1 MSAAAP
7 ILVNVVK
14 GAAAPLPVDNA
25 TLLMSTAASGTDT
38 AIVQVA
44 NVAAAQAEFGQQG
57 PLQELAALYLARSR
71 RPLYC
76 MRINDST
83 PGSAGSVTA
92 VRVNSGTPSTGTMA
106 TTGSV
111 PVDSYDVVVEVMAT
125 GTVAANSAV
134 IRVSFDGGV
143 TWYAERQIAASIA
156 FADFGVTL
164 VFADAGG
171 GPVYFEEGDLFT
183 FATLGPA
190 FSTAD
195 LQAALDAWIASNIR
209 VRRIHVMGLSSTTLH
224 AAIATRMATA
234 EGVYKN
240 ARVIE
245 ETDDQGS
252 GESVT
257 TWQAGVLG
265 DYNLETERQMVV
277 PGWVEVLN
285 PISGFQLRRPFAW
298 LVGPRAAAIDIS
310 QDVGWVD
317 LGSLAGAVVS
327 DEYPIPQ
334 DGTLYPALDGRG
346 YCYPMSRI
354 GRSGVYASGGF
365 MRVSSGDPY
374 YRLAT
379 CQVLDEAIDQCV
391 NQLMPYINADILA
404 NADGTILESEA
415 AAIDARLNRALRETL
430 VDVSPK
436 RISPADDGVY
446 ATVSRDN
453 NIVSTRTL
461 IVTVTLT
468 PKAYLSAI
476 TLNIGF
482 ALSS

>member
-7 ILVNVVK
+7 ITVNVTK
-14 GAAAPLPVDNA
+14 SAAAPLPVDNA
-25 TLLMSTAASGTDT
+25 TLLIGVASSGTDT

-44 NVAAAQAEFGQQG
+44 SVAAMQDEFGQQG
-57 PLQELAALYLARSR
+57 PFQELAALYLSQSK

-83 PGSAGSVTA
+83 PGAAGSVTPT
-92 VRVNSGTPSTGTMA
+92 RVGSSTGTVA
-106 TTGSV
+106 TTGSA
-111 PVDSYDVVVEVMAT
+111 PKDAYDVVVEVTAT
-125 GTVAANSAV
+125 GTVAATSATV
-134 IRVSFDGGV
+134 RISFDGGI
-143 TWYAERQIAASIA
+143 TWYTERQIAATIA
-156 FADFGVTL
+156 FSAFGVTL

-171 GPVYFEEGDLFT
+171 GPVYFQDGDIFT
-183 FATLGPA
+183 FTTTAPTY
-190 FSTAD
+190 STSD
-195 LQAALDAWIASNIR
+195 LQAALDAWIASGIR
-209 VRRIHVMGLSSTTLH
+209 VRRIHVMGVSSSSLH
-224 AAIATRMATA
+224 TAIATRLATA

-245 ETDDQGS
+245 ETDDQGG
-252 GESVT
+252 GESIT
-257 TWQAGVLG
+257 TWQTGVIG
-265 DYNLETERQMVV
+265 DYNLETPRQMVV
-277 PGWVEVLN
+277 PGWIEIVGPV
-285 PISGFQLRRPFAW
+285 SGFQLRRPFAW
-298 LVGPRAAAIDIS
+298 LVGPRAASIDIS

-346 YCYPMSRI
+346 FCYPMSRL

-365 MRVSSGDPY
+365 MRVSSGDPN

-391 NQLMPYINADILA
+391 NQLLPYINADILA
-404 NADGTILESEA
+404 NSDGTILESEA

-436 RISPADDGVY
+436 RISPASDGVY

-453 NIVSTRTL
+453 NIVSTSRL

-482 ALSS
+482 ALS